1 MTWRSVLWSYGGKE
15 VEADGKTVALDSPET
30 RAALDYAKQLY
41 EKAMTNEVLSWD
53 DAANNQYLASSKAS
67 WIYNPISAYR
77 TIEQDYQ
84 KAPSGGPPVHQTSAW
99 FAARRA
105 RGRMM
110 SPQFTI
116 YGVWNFSK
124 NVEAAKQFL
133 VDYKAT
139 WPKNFESSGG
149 YNIPFEKNLQNPP
162 LPVLSTD
169 EKTKGVQEAYKYI
182 KVIGYPGP
190 NTVLANKALDLHI
203 VADMFTRYATGTQ
216 SLDQTIKE
224 AVDAYKQIL

>member
-15 VEADGKTVALDSPET
+15 VEEDGKTVALDSKET

-53 DAANNQYLASSKAS
+53 DAANNQYLASGKAS

-77 TIEQDYQ
+77 TIENEYK
-84 KAPSGGPPVHQTSAW
+84 KAPAPDHLFTKEALGLPLAGPA
-99 FAARRA
+99 
-105 RGRMM
+105 GRFM
-110 SPQFTI
+110 SPQWTI
-116 YGVWNFSK
+116 YGVWSFSK
-124 NVEAAKQFL
+124 AIDAAKQFL
-133 VDYKAT
+133 IDYKAT
-139 WPKNFESSGG
+139 WPKNFETSGG
-149 YNIPFEKNLQNPP
+149 YDIPFEKGLQAGP

-169 EKTKGVQEAYKYI
+169 DKTKGIQEAYKYV

-203 VADMFTRYATGTQ
+203 VADMFTRYATGAQTADQ
-216 SLDQTIKE
+216 SIKE
-224 AVDAYKQIL
+224 AVEAYQQIL